1 MDLATLKTWLA
12 LQGPGGWITQVFL
25 VVLAALTADFV
36 QRRVLARLRRK
47 LETTQNPWDDAVVD
61 ALARPL
67 SLLIWVVGIAFA
79 AQIAERV
86 SQAPI
91 FAAVGPMR
99 DVGVIVAVTWFLIRV
114 ARRIEQNVV
123 RLAEDRGHG
132 ADRHT
137 VDAVSRLVRVSIFIT
152 AVLVAMQTLGYSVSG
167 VLAFGGIGGVAVGFA
182 SKDLLANFFGAMVIY
197 LDRPFTV
204 GDWVRSPDREIEG
217 TVEEIGWRVTRIR
230 TFDKRPLYIPNA
242 AFTQITVENPSRM
255 SHRRIYETI
264 GIRYDD
270 AGKMAAITAD
280 VKAMLEGHPDIA
292 TDQLIM
298 VNFNAF
304 GPSSLDFFVYCFT
317 RTTVWAEF
325 HEVKHDVLTRI
336 EGIIAGHGAEIA
348 FPTTTVHV
356 PDAVRLE
363 RAEGGGPAGA
373 P

>member
-1 MDLATLKTWLA
+1 
-12 LQGPGGWITQVFL
+12 

>member
-1 MDLATLKTWLA
+1 MDFTTLKEWLT
-12 LQGPGGWITQVFL
+12 LQGPGGWVTQVFL
-25 VVLAALTADFV
+25 VVLAAVTADFV
-36 QRRVLARLRRK
+36 QRRVLTRLRRK
-47 LETTQNPWDDAVVD
+47 LETTRNPWDDAVVD

-86 SQAPI
+86 SGAPI
-91 FAAVGPMR
+91 FAAVGPIR
-99 DVGVIVAVTWFLIRV
+99 DVGVVVAVTWFLIRV
-114 ARRIEQNVV
+114 VRRIERNVIH
-123 RLAEDRGHG
+123 LTETGGGHH
-132 ADRHT
+132 DRHT
-137 VDAVSRLVRVSIFIT
+137 VDAVGRLVRVSIVIT

-182 SKDLLANFFGAMVIY
+182 AKDLLANFFGAMVIY

-204 GDWVRSPDREIEG
+204 GDWIRSPDREIEG

-230 TFDKRPLYIPNA
+230 TFDKRPLYVPNA
-242 AFTQITVENPSRM
+242 AFTQVTVENPSRM
-255 SHRRIYETI
+255 SHRRIYETV

-270 AGKMAAITAD
+270 AAKMATITAD
-280 VKAMLEGHPDIA
+280 VKAMLEAHPDIA

-317 RTTVWAEF
+317 RTTVWAEY
-325 HEVKHDVLTRI
+325 HRVKQDVLQRI
-336 EGIIAGHGAEIA
+336 EAIITGHGAEIA

-356 PDAVRLE
+356 PDAVRVAGE
-363 RAEGGGPAGA
+363 GPAVT